1 MALHVEIV
9 SDFVCPYCYLLEALL
24 HRVEEHMDLEVRR
37 LPYELTEPPAP
48 REDTYHDPQRRAR
61 YAQQLDPV
69 CRRIGLKMHLP
80 PRVTPRPYTDLAFR
94 GWHYAQE
101 QGKGD
106 VYHARVFRAYFEEEL
121 DIGDR
126 EVLAALAGE
135 AGLEPADFLAALER
149 DDYAAREAA
158 AVRYAK
164 ETLKIRMV
172 PTVLVGERR
181 LEGFI
186 SSAEELEQ
194 WLREA
199 ANTEKEAVQRHRT
212 QG

>member
-1 MALHVEIV
+1 MALQVEIV

-24 HRVEEHMDLEVRR
+24 RRVEEHMDLEVRR

-69 CRRIGLKMHLP
+69 CRRIGLQMHLP

-94 GWHYAQE
+94 GWQYAQE

-106 VYHARVFRAYFEEEL
+106 AYHARVFRAYFEEEL

-126 EVLAALAGE
+126 EALARLAGE
-135 AGLEPADFLAALER
+135 AGLEPSEFLAALDR

-164 ETLKIRMV
+164 QTLKVRMV

-199 ANTEKEAVQRHRT
+199 AIAEKETV
-212 QG
+212 